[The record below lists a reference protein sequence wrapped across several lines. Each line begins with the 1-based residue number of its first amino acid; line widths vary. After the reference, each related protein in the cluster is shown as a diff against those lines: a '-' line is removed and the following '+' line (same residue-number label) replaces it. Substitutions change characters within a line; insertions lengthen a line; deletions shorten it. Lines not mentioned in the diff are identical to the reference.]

1 MTAFIL
7 NGKYKDLNSP
17 SILIDNRAFRYGD
30 GVFETIRFQNKQP
43 ILIQNHLQR
52 WFDALSLFGF
62 SIPIHLNPKRIEQEI
77 IQLAEKNKFNNARIR
92 LTGFRDSG
100 GLYDAINPNLNYSI
114 EAYPLD
120 PMVSQ
125 LNSNGLRVC
134 LYKECI
140 KSADSFSHTKNN
152 NYLPYLLGARHAM
165 QIKCNDALVFN
176 QHQRVC
182 DSTKANLFIIKQYDI
197 ITPPLSEGCIDGIM
211 RKQLLQ
217 ALPIIGFTVVEKPIT
232 EAMLFESDAVFLS
245 NAIQIL
251 RWVAEIDQQSY
262 QMGPLVEIREG
273 LRRTNPAVFC

>member
-7 NGKYKDLNSP
+7 NGKFKDLNSP
-17 SILIDNRAFRYGD
+17 SIPIDNRAFRYGD

-62 SIPIHLNPKRIEQEI
+62 SVPTHLNAKRIEQEI
-77 IQLAEKNKFNNARIR
+77 IQVAQKNKFSNARIR

-100 GLYDAINPNLNYSI
+100 GLYDAINPNLNYAI

-120 PMVSQ
+120 PLISQ

-134 LYKECI
+134 LYKDCI
-140 KSADSFSHTKNN
+140 KAADGFSHTKNN

-165 QIKCNDALVFN
+165 QNKCNDALIFN

-182 DSTKANLFIIKQYDI
+182 DSTKANLFILNQGEV
-197 ITPPLSEGCIDGIM
+197 ITPPLSEGCIAGIM
-211 RKQLLQ
+211 RMQLLEN
-217 ALPIIGFTVVEKPIT
+217 LPKLGFNVVEKPIT
-232 EAMLFESDAVFLS
+232 ESMLLESNAVFLS
-245 NAIQIL
+245 NVIQVL
-251 RWVAEIDQQSY
+251 RWVAEVDQKSY
-262 QMGPLVEIREG
+262 TMGPMVEIREG
-273 LRRTNPAVFC
+273 LRRTNPSVFC